1 MKVNTSKS
9 KNAESFYIKQSYIDA
24 NGKSTSRT
32 IRKLGTLDEL
42 LKEHLFGYGKMCKY
56 LNETLPDYFLI
67 TKGRYIFFDGEEPI
81 GFKGAHAGGTKE
93 EKELYLFAFND

>member
-1 MKVNTSKS
+1 
-9 KNAESFYIKQSYIDA
+9 
-24 NGKSTSRT
+24 
-32 IRKLGTLDEL
+32 
-42 LKEHLFGYGKMCKY
+42 MCEY